1 MAKIQVILTQ
11 DVAGQGRKGE
21 IVSVSDGYAHNFL
34 VKNNKGI
41 IATPE
46 ELKKIENRKKKEEKR
61 QQEEKIK
68 SQELKKVIEAKKVE
82 IAVKT
87 GENGKLFG
95 AITNKEVSAA
105 LEQTFGIKIDRKKI
119 ECNIKALGEHVAIV
133 KLHTDVKAEVK
144 IVAKAQ

>member
-11 DVAGQGRKGE
+11 DVAGQGRKGD

-34 VKNNKGI
+34 IKNNKGI

-46 ELKKIENRKKKEEKR
+46 ELKKIENRKKKEEKK

-68 SQELKKVIEAKKVE
+68 SEELKKVIEAKKVE
-82 IAVKT
+82 ITVKT

-119 ECNIKALGEHVAIV
+119 DCNIKSLGEHTAVI
-133 KLHTDVKAEVK
+133 KLHSEVKAEVK
-144 IVAKAQ
+144 IIAKAQ